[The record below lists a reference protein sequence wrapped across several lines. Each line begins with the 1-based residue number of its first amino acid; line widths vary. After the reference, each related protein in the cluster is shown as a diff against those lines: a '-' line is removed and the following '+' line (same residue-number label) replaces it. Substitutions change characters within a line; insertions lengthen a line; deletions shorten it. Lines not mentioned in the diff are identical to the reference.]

1 MTNEE
6 RLHDALAEILPAYHL
21 VIDGEPQ
28 EGAAYRYTSASHVYE
43 SDIPIMT
50 REHYQIYVYQRE
62 YTPEVVDKV
71 KQSLEGAGFA
81 VQQGNQSMED
91 IYYRDELRASRI
103 KED

>member
-1 MTNEE
+1 MTNEG
-6 RLHDALAEILPAYHL
+6 RLHDALAAVLPAYHL
-21 VIDGEPQ
+21 VIDGEPE
-28 EGAAYRYTSASHVYE
+28 EGAAYRFTSSSHVYE

-50 REHYQIYVYQRE
+50 REHYQVYVYQRE
-62 YTPEVVDKV
+62 YTPDVVAEV